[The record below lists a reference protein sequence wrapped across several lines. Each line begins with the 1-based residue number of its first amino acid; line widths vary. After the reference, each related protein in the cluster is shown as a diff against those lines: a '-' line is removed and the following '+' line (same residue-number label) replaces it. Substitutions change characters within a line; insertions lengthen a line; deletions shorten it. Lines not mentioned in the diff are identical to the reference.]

1 MVQEITLD
9 KVSSALEEMIQD
21 SSVIACYLYG
31 SYARGEAT
39 PLSDLDIAILWTK
52 EAPVKE
58 RKRELLRLSE
68 KLSGQL
74 GHDVDVR
81 NLNEAFLELQFRV
94 ISEGKVVLC
103 KDERRRLEF
112 EDRAVMHFLDFK
124 PMIADYNR
132 NMHQR
137 ILETGK
143 L

>member
-39 PLSDLDIAILWTK
+39 PLSDLDIAILWTE

>member
-1 MVQEITLD
+1 MVQEIPLD
-9 KVSSALEEMIQD
+9 KVSSVLEELIQD
-21 SSVIACYLYG
+21 SSLIACYLYG

-39 PLSDLDIAILWTK
+39 PLSDLDIAILWAK
-52 EAPVKE
+52 EASVKE

-81 NLNEAFLELQFRV
+81 SLNDASLELQFRV

-103 KDERRRLEF
+103 QDESRRLEF
-112 EDRAVMHFLDFK
+112 EDRAVMHFLDFR
-124 PMIADYNR
+124 PMIVEYNR
-132 NMHQR
+132 NMHRR
-137 ILETGK
+137 IQESGK